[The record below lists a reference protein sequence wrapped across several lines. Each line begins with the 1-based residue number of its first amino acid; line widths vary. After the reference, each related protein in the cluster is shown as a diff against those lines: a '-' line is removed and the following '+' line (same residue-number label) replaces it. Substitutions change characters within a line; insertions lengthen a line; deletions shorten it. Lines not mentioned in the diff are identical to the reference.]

1 MFFLDLPYVSKFLQ
15 RTLYEKQIPIVK
27 TESLCKLDLIEGL
40 NIISEE
46 ESIEMIKNNK
56 DMPLYC
62 TSENSIGWIYKNLNF
77 LRLSS
82 KINLFKDKLIFRE
95 MIKSIYPEFY
105 FKELRYDELGGA
117 RYEDFPQNFV
127 LKPSVGFMSAGVHI
141 ISDKDE
147 FKDAKESIKREF
159 SEISDL
165 YPEEVLSAKKF
176 IIEELIYGDEYAV
189 DVYFD
194 LLGEPVI
201 LNIFKHI
208 FFDNSDVGDRVYSTS
223 KEIVKSN
230 IEEFKKFLKS
240 VGDLAK
246 IRNFPLHVELRKD
259 KFGNILPIEINPM
272 RFGGWCTTADITYL
286 AFGFNPYLYY
296 YEQNKPNWS
305 EIFDGVGDELYSIVV
320 LDNSTGISTK
330 KIDYFDYEK
339 LLSKFKQPLELRK
352 IDFHTYPV
360 FGFLFVKTKKENIE
374 ELEYI
379 LGSDLR
385 EFTS

>member
-15 RTLYEKQIPIVK
+15 RTLYEKQIPIVQ
-27 TESLCKLDLIEGL
+27 TESLCELDLMDGL
-40 NIISEE
+40 NIVSEK
-46 ESIEMIKNNK
+46 ESIEMIKNSK

-62 TSENSIGWIYKNLNF
+62 TSENSIGWISKNLHF
-77 LRLSS
+77 LTLPS
-82 KINLFKDKLIFRE
+82 KINLFKDKLIFRD
-95 MIKSIYPEFY
+95 MIKSMFPEFY
-105 FKELRYDELGGA
+105 FKELRYDKLDSA

-141 ISDKDE
+141 ISNKDGFE
-147 FKDAKESIKREF
+147 DAKESIKREF
-159 SEISDL
+159 SEISGL
-165 YPEEVLSAKKF
+165 YPKEVLSTKKF
-176 IIEELIYGDEYAV
+176 IIEELICGDEYAV

-194 LLGEPVI
+194 LSGEPVI

-208 FFDNSDVGDRVYSTS
+208 FFDDSDVGDRIYSTS

-230 IEEFKKFLKS
+230 IEEFKKFLKNI
-240 VGDLAK
+240 GNLAK
-246 IRNFPLHVELRKD
+246 IKNTPLHVELRKD

-286 AFGFNPYLYY
+286 AYGFNPYLYY
-296 YEQNKPNWS
+296 YEQKKPNWS
-305 EIFDGVGDELYSIVV
+305 EIFDSVGDELYSIAV

-330 KIDYFDYEK
+330 KIECFDYEK
-339 LLSKFKQPLELRK
+339 LLSKFKKPLELRK

-360 FGFLFVKTKKENIE
+360 FGFLFVETRKEDMK

-379 LGSDLR
+379 LGSNLR

>member
-15 RTLYEKQIPIVK
+15 RTLYEKQIPIVQ
-27 TESLCKLDLIEGL
+27 TESLCKLDLMEGL
-40 NIISEE
+40 NIVSEK

-62 TSENSIGWIYKNLNF
+62 TSENSIGWMSKNLHF
-77 LRLSS
+77 LTLPS
-82 KINLFKDKLIFRE
+82 KINLFKDKLIFRD
-95 MIKSIYPEFY
+95 MVKSMFPEFY
-105 FKELRYDELGGA
+105 FKELRYDDLGGA

-141 ISDKDE
+141 ILNKDE
-147 FKDAKESIKREF
+147 FEDAKKSIKKEF
-159 SEISDL
+159 NEISGL
-165 YPEEVLSAKKF
+165 YPKEVLSEKKF

-194 LLGEPVI
+194 LSGEPVI

-286 AFGFNPYLYY
+286 AYGFNPYLYY
-296 YEQNKPNWS
+296 YEQKKPNWS
-305 EIFDGVGDELYSIVV
+305 EIFDSVGDELYSIVV

-330 KIDYFDYEK
+330 KIECFDYEK

-360 FGFLFVKTKKENIE
+360 FGFLFVETKKEDMK